1 MTDFNEMWKTAVATT
16 DAQGPDWD
24 PDPGDL
30 TVTVSAART
39 ETTSQGT
46 KLARLRLRIIG
57 GVHDGDGFDH
67 TLFFTSEFSTE
78 RAVEAL
84 RAYGLD
90 VARVESFDD
99 LGRELATLVD
109 VTADITVDRE
119 GEHLRIKVNDARP
132 AVPAF

>member
-1 MTDFNEMWKTAVATT
+1 MTDFNEMWKEAIAAT
-16 DAQGPDWD
+16 DALGASWD

-30 TVTVSAART
+30 TVRVAAART
-39 ETTSQGT
+39 ETTSQDT

-57 GVHDGDGFDH
+57 GVHDTCGFDH
-67 TLFFTSEFSTE
+67 VLFFTSTFSTE
-78 RAVEAL
+78 KAVEAL
-84 RAYGLD
+84 RAYGLNVD
-90 VARVESFDD
+90 RVESFDD

-109 VTADITVDRE
+109 VEADITVERD

>member
-1 MTDFNEMWKTAVATT
+1 MTDFNEMWKTAVAAT

-24 PDPGDL
+24 PDPGNL
-30 TVTVSAART
+30 TVRVAAART
-39 ETTSQGT
+39 ETTSQDT

-67 TLFFTSEFSTE
+67 TLFFTNDFSAAKSVT
-78 RAVEAL
+78 AL

-90 VARVESFDD
+90 VTQVETFDD
-99 LGRELATLVD
+99 LDREIATLVD
-109 VTADITVDRE
+109 VEADITVERD
-119 GEHLRIKVNDARP
+119 GKHLRVQVNDARP